1 VCSSD
6 LTVRLTERDLTRIV
20 RRVIKEQD
28 ESDSDIYT
36 VKPGDN
42 LTKIAKM
49 YNMTVSDILKVNSQ
63 IKDANKI
70 YPGDEI
76 NMPSRIVMGSTVPR
90 CDSLL
95 VYRES
100 TDIERITGRPIGGSE
115 YMDLEITGNV
125 ELNYNATV
133 SPNSRAVTVIK
144 NGKPF
149 CKIPVYNTIGDCRD
163 EMELTSDEPGA
174 SMSASLVSPVSV
186 NLTGSVSPKN
196 QGLIIRDG
204 GGYFCTVPT
213 TVDIDMLK
221 DYMPESRRRRGYR
234 Y

>member
-1 VCSSD
+1 MRR
-6 LTVRLTERDLTRIV
+6 TVRLTERDLTRIV
-20 RRVIKEQD
+20 RRVSKEQD

>member
-1 VCSSD
+1 MAKII
-6 LTVRLTERDLTRIV
+6 RLTERDLTRIV

-28 ESDSDIYT
+28 ESDEGMYV

-42 LTKIAKM
+42 LTNIAKKFD
-49 YNMTVSDILKVNSQ
+49 MTVSDILKVNPQ

-76 NMPSRIVMGSTVPR
+76 NMPSRIVMGPTVPR

-133 SPNSRAVTVIK
+133 SPNSRSVTVIK

-149 CKIPVYNTIGDCRD
+149 CKIPVYSSIGDCRD

-186 NLTGSVSPKN
+186 NLTGSVAPQH

-213 TVDIDMLK
+213 GFGQL
-221 DYMPESRRRRGYR
+221 PESRRRHGYR